1 MLFASLD
8 IKQSGKFLLEIEVE
22 VQHAGDGI
30 GSCQSDCYLYC
41 ANWYPF
47 LFVML
52 DKEVVYKTISGLCYN
67 FLAIA

>member
-22 VQHAGDGI
+22 VQHADDGI

-41 ANWYPF
+41 AN
-47 LFVML
+47 
-52 DKEVVYKTISGLCYN
+52 
-67 FLAIA
+67 